1 MPDLRTRGR
10 RGFDRLAA
18 MRQGP
23 PPAPPASPGRNR
35 LLVAGAALLVLLTS
49 GVFVGTVVEDLDTS
63 GSVVPMVVPN
73 RSAGRTGTTTR
84 SGGGSWSFSWGPRA
98 STAVA
103 TTADLEAFRL
113 ATAAAV
119 QALPLVAKEATA
131 PATFRDRFELF
142 KKLYLSLPE
151 RDRLALFPRV
161 DLAELERF
169 HGQDPGQACK
179 LLDAFF
185 RRFRMLVP

>member
-10 RGFDRLAA
+10 RGFDRLTA

-35 LLVAGAALLVLLTS
+35 IVVAGAALLVLLTS

-63 GSVVPMVVPN
+63 GSVVPVAVPT
-73 RSAGRTGTTTR
+73 RSTGGTGATTR
-84 SGGGSWSFSWGPRA
+84 TGGGSWSFSWGPRT
-98 STAVA
+98 STAVTA
-103 TTADLEAFRL
+103 PADLEAFRA

-119 QALPLVAKEATA
+119 QALPLVAKEATG

-142 KKLYLSLPE
+142 KKLYLALPE
-151 RDRLALFPRV
+151 RDRLSLFPRL

-169 HGQDPGQACK
+169 QGQDPAQACK